1 MEKMALQDIEI
12 VVLVVSALTLFA
24 GVLGWASWTES
35 RDAAKKRKVQQARP
49 SRPEPVNSRRELIS
63 ENR

>member
-1 MEKMALQDIEI
+1 MEKMALPDIEI
-12 VVLVVSALTLFA
+12 VVLVVSTLGLFA

-35 RDAAKKRKVQQARP
+35 RDTAKKRKTQQARP
-49 SRPEPVNSRRELIS
+49 SRPEPVGSRREMIS